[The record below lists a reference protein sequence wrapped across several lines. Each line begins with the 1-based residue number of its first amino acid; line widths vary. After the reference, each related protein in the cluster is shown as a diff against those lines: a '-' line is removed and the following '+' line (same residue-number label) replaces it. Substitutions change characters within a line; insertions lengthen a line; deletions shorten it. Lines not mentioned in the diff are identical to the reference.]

1 MDSWLSFISKFGPF
15 IASTAAFIA
24 AIAAGLTARQTRNL
38 VLAQAS
44 VQILTAYG
52 SSEMLKGMRN
62 LADWKRAIGPDFARI
77 FAELWRNSYRDVK
90 DLDEDRRRIS
100 HYFYMI
106 GVLIEIGVIKEAYAK
121 RVVPSDGIRF
131 LLNTV
136 EPLER
141 EINPDYNR
149 KMFRRF
155 RRLLRKW
162 TC

>member
-77 FAELWRNSYRDVK
+77 FLS
-90 DLDEDRRRIS
+90 
-100 HYFYMI
+100 
-106 GVLIEIGVIKEAYAK
+106 
-121 RVVPSDGIRF
+121 
-131 LLNTV
+131 
-136 EPLER
+136 
-141 EINPDYNR
+141 
-149 KMFRRF
+149 
-155 RRLLRKW
+155 
-162 TC
+162 